1 MGPQVCQF
9 SQRNVSQGQ
18 ALASEID
25 FSDKICP
32 YFHEFAADSY
42 EPRILLRSAR
52 QIDRG
57 CFSFS

>member
-1 MGPQVCQF
+1 MKIWDLKF
-9 SQRNVSQGQ
+9 ANFHK
-18 ALASEID
+18 ETY
-25 FSDKICP
+25 DKICP

-42 EPRILLRSAR
+42 EPRILLRSAW